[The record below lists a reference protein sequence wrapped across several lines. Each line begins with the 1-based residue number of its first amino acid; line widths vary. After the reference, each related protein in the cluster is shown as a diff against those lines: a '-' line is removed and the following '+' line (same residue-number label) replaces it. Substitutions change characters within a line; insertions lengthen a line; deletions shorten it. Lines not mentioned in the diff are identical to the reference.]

1 MQVRLQMS
9 LSPEQCRA
17 ARALLDWTQVELAHR
32 SGVCRSTVRDF
43 EGGRHLLSP
52 ASAQQIVT
60 ALEAAGVFL
69 LSPDSMG
76 PGVRL
81 KQRCSGRSA

>member
-1 MQVRLQMS
+1 VQARLQMS

-32 SGVCRSTVRDF
+32 SGLCRSTVRDF

-60 ALEAAGVFL
+60 ALEAGVFL
-69 LSPDSMG
+69 LSPDSVG

-81 KQRCSGRSA
+81 KQRCSDRSA